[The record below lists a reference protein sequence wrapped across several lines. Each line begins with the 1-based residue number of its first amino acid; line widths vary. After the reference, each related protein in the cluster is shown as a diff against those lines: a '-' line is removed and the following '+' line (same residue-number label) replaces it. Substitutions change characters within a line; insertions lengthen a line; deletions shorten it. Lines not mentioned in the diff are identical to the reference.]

1 MRSARDI
8 ISWILIIAGI
18 AILLFAM
25 LWWTIAVKRLILYPS
40 GVDLSVACEGTI
52 EQLTGKHGLDALSP
66 SLKENLELSVDL
78 TSVDDEYTSRAAVLD
93 QKATRVS
100 TADLGLEMGDSDSYV
115 IDRGDCANIMSD
127 LSRSSGTVVDRSGS
141 WTVNFPLGTGKESY
155 NVFNN
160 DVASSFA
167 VSFLKEKKI
176 EGIGVYVFGGSFRH
190 RPMVDYRVEARGL
203 PATTTFGELKA
214 EIKAMGIPLDRMLSE
229 AYPALTPEEK
239 EAISAFP
246 DDREIGLEYAVK
258 HTLEIAVE
266 PVTGTVVDT
275 ENETSIYVNTNVRA
289 FLPLLEILAGH
300 SEDPLVLQYMSQ
312 IDQQKILEPREVYR
326 VSYRWTPESVLETT
340 NYANSRIGPIRF
352 VRDVVTVMMLVLGAA
367 SLIAGLVIRRERTV
381 RVDGGEDDAGP
392 APEGGTV
399 AQK

>member
-25 LWWTIAVKRLILYPS
+25 LWWTIAVKRLIRYPS
-40 GVDLSVACEGTI
+40 GVDHSVECEGTI
-52 EQLTGKHGLDALSP
+52 EQLAGKHGLDAMSP
-66 SLKENLELSVDL
+66 PGKEDLELSVKL
-78 TSVDDEYTSRAAVLD
+78 TSVDGEYTSQAAVLD
-93 QKATRVS
+93 QETTRLS
-100 TADLGLEMGDSDSYV
+100 AADLGLEMGDSDTYV
-115 IDRGDCANIMSD
+115 IDRGDCANIKSD

-167 VSFLKEKKI
+167 VSFSKEEKI
-176 EGIGVYVFGGSFRH
+176 DAIGVYVFGGSFRH

-203 PATTTFGELKA
+203 PATTTFGELKT
-214 EIKAMGIPLDRMLSE
+214 EIEAMGIPLDRMLSE
-229 AYPALTPEEK
+229 AYRTLTDEEK
-239 EAISAFP
+239 EAFSKFP
-246 DDREIGLEYAVK
+246 DDREIELEYTVK
-258 HTLEIAVE
+258 HSLEVAVE
-266 PVTGTVVDT
+266 PVTGTVVDIVG
-275 ENETSIYVNTNVRA
+275 ETCIYVNTNVRA
-289 FLPLLEILAGH
+289 FLPLLEILAEH

-312 IDQQKILEPREVYR
+312 IDQQKILEPKEIYR
-326 VSYRWTPESVLETT
+326 VGYSWTPESVLEMT

-367 SLIAGLVIRRERTV
+367 SLVAGLVVRKERPV

-399 AQK
+399 DQE